1 MAPKTNVLLFGD
13 QVAEIHP
20 SLLKLYRLS
29 KRSTFLSIFLQ
40 SSTDVL
46 QSAVPTLAASERLYF
61 SFRTL
66 LDLSESHLQSSYR
79 HSAVSTVLLSVTQLG
94 WLLV

>member
-1 MAPKTNVLLFGD
+1 MAPRMDVLLFGD
-13 QVAEIHP
+13 QVTDVHP
-20 SLLKLYRLS
+20 SILKLYQLS
-29 KRSTFLSIFLQ
+29 KHSTFLAIFLQ

-46 QSAVPTLAASERLYF
+46 LSAVASLPPAERLYF

-66 LDLSESHLQSSYR
+66 LELSESHLHNNYK